1 VSLATIRKTP
11 QGGTTVPDNDF
22 SVCSM
27 ADSIASDL
35 LGTPSSP
42 YGALII
48 GEVFP
53 SGGTP
58 PAYFDQSY
66 TLLTSFVNQTIT
78 PGDRTAISAALD
90 GVQTWV
96 TDTYRPLRANPSS
109 TPAMLHASVQPVA
122 GQLIAGVIQPLM
134 SADAAPAGLA
144 VFLLAAGVHLALVQE
159 LAYTDPMHQSEGGID
174 SPFAS
179 SVKEY
184 AQQYHDFVVA
194 TWSGIVTTRVDAI
207 TPVQYVSQ
215 PPSPVVPMDMSY
227 STWSDPIDGVSDHVM
242 VLPGVTGVP
251 GYAPS
256 DDATITQASA
266 DRDAHVSA
274 VLAGLLATLGQPPTL
289 AAQFLELVASP
300 LPSSGRI
307 LSLTGSGGGTVN
319 YDNGFQQKAWSYSL
333 SWSTSGGTAAFDG
346 VGEVAASGS
355 LSFNQAN
362 TPPAIPAMLTVTG
375 RYGPPVTQAIH
386 WG

>member
-1 VSLATIRKTP
+1 M
-11 QGGTTVPDNDF
+11 PDNDF

-27 ADSIASDL
+27 ADSIAADL

-58 PAYFDQSY
+58 PVYFDQSY

-109 TPAMLHASVQPVA
+109 TPAMLHASVQPVV

-144 VFLLAAGVHLALVQE
+144 VFLLAAGVHLALLQE
-159 LAYTDPMHQSEGGID
+159 LAYTDPMHQSEGGMN

-179 SVKEY
+179 SVREY
-184 AQQYHDFVVA
+184 AQQYHDFIVA
-194 TWSGIVTTRVDAI
+194 TWTSIATARIGAI
-207 TPVQYVSQ
+207 TPVQFVYQ
-215 PPSPVVPMDMSY
+215 PAGVLGLSGVVVPFDLSY
-227 STWSDPIDGVSDHVM
+227 ATWSDPIAGITDQVNVAPPGLAPQYDPPGTAPDESS
-242 VLPGVTGVP
+242 VLALDT
-251 GYAPS
+251 A
-256 DDATITQASA
+256 QH
-266 DRDAHVSA
+266 DAHVSA
-274 VLAGLLATLGQPPTL
+274 VIAGLSAALGDPPAL
-289 AAQFLELVASP
+289 AANFQELVTSP
-300 LPSSGRI
+300 LPPSSGRI
-307 LSLTGSGGGTVN
+307 FSLVGSGGGAVN
-319 YDNGFQQKAWSYSL
+319 YDNGFQQKTWSYSL
-333 SWSTSGGTAAFDG
+333 SWSTSGGTALFDG
-346 VGEVAASGS
+346 IGDVAAAGS
-355 LSFNQAN
+355 ISFNQAN
-362 TPPAIPAMLTVTG
+362 TPPAIPTTLTVTG
-375 RYGPPVTQAIH
+375 RYGRPLTQTIH